1 MKPTSIRALDRRTYN
16 SLPESITVRE
26 TKVRVTQ
33 PGFRTRSIVVVT
45 SLLDPR
51 RTTKEDL
58 ASLYRA
64 RWNNELDLRS
74 LKSTL
79 QMHQLRCKTPGLV
92 RSEIWT
98 HVLAY
103 NLIRTTMAQAAT
115 THDLLPR
122 CISFKGACQTLE
134 AFQPVIELQAA
145 QGPLHRLDLY
155 LDLLDAIATH
165 QVADRPDRFEP
176 RLKKQRRDHYGWLTR
191 PRADVK
197 RDMAK
202 GRIKS

>member
-103 NLIRTTMAQAAT
+103 NLIRTIMAQAAT

-197 RDMAK
+197 REMAK
-202 GRIKS
+202 GKIKS